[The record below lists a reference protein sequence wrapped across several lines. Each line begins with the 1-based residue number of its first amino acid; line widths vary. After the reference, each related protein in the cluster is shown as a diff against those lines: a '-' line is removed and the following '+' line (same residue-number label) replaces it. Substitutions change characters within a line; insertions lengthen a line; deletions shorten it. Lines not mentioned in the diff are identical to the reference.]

1 MQYIKSNFKKWKKKK
16 KKIDPNMATKNRENI
31 ESIKDRFLFGIK
43 SVRVI
48 MKLNITIIFL
58 NNYN

>member
-1 MQYIKSNFKKWKKKK
+1 MKKKK
-16 KKIDPNMATKNRENI
+16 KKIDPNMAKKNRESI
-31 ESIKDRFLFGIK
+31 ESIKDRFLSGIK
-43 SVRVI
+43 SIRVI